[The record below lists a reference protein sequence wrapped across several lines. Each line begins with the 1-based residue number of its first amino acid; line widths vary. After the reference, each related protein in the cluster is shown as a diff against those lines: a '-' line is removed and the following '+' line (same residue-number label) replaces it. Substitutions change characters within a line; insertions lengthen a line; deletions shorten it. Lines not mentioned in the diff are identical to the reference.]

1 MASMGF
7 WLLDSWHYSLTI
19 PRRNNKLIINFQVV
33 WYLWI
38 SVDGSKPYFL
48 IWSNRTMHLLKLLI
62 EPSQC
67 VLIIGAGG
75 TSKFDESKW
84 IHRIVDRD
92 VFCTLYLLN
101 TPKFSKPNVFNG
113 FLSFVFGLKT
123 LFGINR
129 LINKSSR
136 LKILHPF
143 SEWWECEEFGI

>member
-7 WLLDSWHYSLTI
+7 WLLDSWHYSLTF
-19 PRRNNKLIINFQVV
+19 PRRNNQIKINSQVV

-48 IWSNRTMHLLKLLI
+48 IWSNRTMHLLKLFI

-84 IHRIVDRD
+84 IHRIVDGD

-113 FLSFVFGLKT
+113 FLSFVFNLKP
-123 LFGINR
+123 LSESIDW
-129 LINKSSR
+129 INKLIR
-136 LKILHPF
+136 LNILQSF
-143 SEWWECEEFGI
+143 LEWWEC